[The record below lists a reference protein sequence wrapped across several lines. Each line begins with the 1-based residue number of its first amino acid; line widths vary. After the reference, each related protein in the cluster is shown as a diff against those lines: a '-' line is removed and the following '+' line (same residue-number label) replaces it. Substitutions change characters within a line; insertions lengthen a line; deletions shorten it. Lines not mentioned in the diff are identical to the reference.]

1 MTAGIRRSRN
11 PPGAGAEIAAS
22 AATLAYNV
30 AISQVTSG
38 IGYVMANTGTAA
50 LSVIAAR
57 NCGVSWADMG
67 MCPDRRGRGIRIGLI
82 TALPAAAVVG
92 LGAVVPATRGFFQDE
107 RATGGGT
114 RHVLFETL
122 VRIPLGTALPEE
134 VIFRGALLGL
144 FTQRRSPA
152 AAASMSSILFGA
164 WHVLPTLRTLP
175 LNPAGAR
182 AHGNPRRTAG
192 AVLAAVTATTLAGYG
207 LAWLRF
213 RSGSIAAPV
222 VAHAALNGAAYLA
235 ARFVVGAPAGDAGR
249 PWSCRRRRSRS
260 SGPARRAMT

>member
-1 MTAGIRRSRN
+1 VTAGTRRPRN
-11 PPGAGAEIAAS
+11 PPSAGTEAAAS

-30 AISQVTSG
+30 AISRPIPG
-38 IGYVMANTGTAA
+38 IGYVMANDSAA
-50 LSVIAAR
+50 VLSVIAAR
-57 NCGVSWADMG
+57 TCGVSRHGMG
-67 MCPDRRGRGIRIGLI
+67 MCPDRLGRGIRIGLT

-92 LGAVVPATRGFFQDE
+92 LGAVVPATREFFRDE
-107 RATGGGT
+107 RARGGGT

-134 VIFRGALLGL
+134 VIFRGSLLGL
-144 FTQRRSPA
+144 FTQRHCPA
-152 AAASMSSILFGA
+152 VAASMNSILFGV

-182 AHGNPRRTAG
+182 VDGDPMRTVG
-192 AVLAAVTATTLAGYG
+192 VVLATVTATTLAGYG

-222 VAHAALNGAAYLA
+222 VAHASLNGAAYLA
-235 ARFVVGAPAGDAGR
+235 ARFVVDA
-249 PWSCRRRRSRS
+249 
-260 SGPARRAMT
+260 

>member
-1 MTAGIRRSRN
+1 MTAGTRRPRN
-11 PPGAGAEIAAS
+11 PPSAGTEVAAS

-38 IGYVMANTGTAA
+38 IGYVIANDSAA
-50 LSVIAAR
+50 VLSVAVAR
-57 NCGVSWADMG
+57 TRGVSRAG
-67 MCPDRRGRGIRIGLI
+67 LGVCPDRLGRGIRVGLT
-82 TALPAAAVVG
+82 TALPAAVVVG
-92 LGAVVPATRGFFQDE
+92 LGALVPATRGFFHDE
-107 RATGGGT
+107 RARGGGT

-134 VIFRGALLGL
+134 VIFRGSLLGL
-144 FTQRRSPA
+144 FTQRHSPA
-152 AAASMSSILFGA
+152 AAASMSSIMFGV

-182 AHGNPRRTAG
+182 IHGNPMRTAG
-192 AVLAAVTATTLAGYG
+192 AVLATVTATTLAGYG

-222 VAHAALNGAAYLA
+222 VAHASLNGAAYLA
-235 ARFVVGAPAGDAGR
+235 ARFVVHTA
-249 PWSCRRRRSRS
+249 S
-260 SGPARRAMT
+260 

>member
-1 MTAGIRRSRN
+1 VTAGTRRPRH
-11 PPGAGAEIAAS
+11 PPGAGADIAAT

-38 IGYVMANTGTAA
+38 IGYMAANTGAAA
-50 LSVIAAR
+50 LSVLAAR
-57 NCGVSWADMG
+57 NRGVSWADMG
-67 MCPDRRGRGIRIGLI
+67 MCPDQLGSGIRIGLI

-92 LGAVVPATRGFFQDE
+92 LGAVVPPTRGFFQDE

-134 VIFRGALLGL
+134 VIFRGSLLGL
-144 FTQRRSPA
+144 FAQRHSPA
-152 AAASMSSILFGA
+152 VAASMSSILFGA

-182 AHGNPRRTAG
+182 VQGNPKHTAG

-207 LAWLRF
+207 LARLRF

-222 VAHAALNGAAYLA
+222 VAHASLNATAYLA
-235 ARFVVGAPAGDAGR
+235 ARFVVHAASD
-249 PWSCRRRRSRS
+249 S
-260 SGPARRAMT
+260 PARRRPSVSGTLRAI